1 MSLNDFLVTFQ
12 TDNPMVP
19 FNVLRALCGRFL
31 RKDVLEEASSVYQLL
46 KVGLNDKTN
55 QASLDS
61 VDLGFA
67 IKYDVKVLKKSGK
80 LNENHLRNLR
90 SGALEFLSSL
100 CTHFTEKSILKNRLV
115 RSTSCLSLKIMLEP
129 AQLPTNLLDKMLEI
143 LVGLKK
149 VTSEMAMKAKQ
160 EYSKF
165 LTHVVKPNTES
176 FNEFE
181 ESKNRLDS
189 FLWKYMG
196 SDSNYKSI
204 WSIIKIILV
213 LSHGQATVER
223 CFSENKMLIVENPNM
238 ESLIAQRLIFNYMK
252 QKNFEPHNFP
262 ISKNLISSVK
272 FARQKYQQSLVD

>member
-1 MSLNDFLVTFQ
+1 M
-12 TDNPMVP
+12 
-19 FNVLRALCGRFL
+19 
-31 RKDVLEEASSVYQLL
+31 KEASSVYKLL
-46 KVGLNDKTN
+46 NVDFNDKIN
-55 QASLDS
+55 QVSLDS

-67 IKYDVKVLKKSGK
+67 IKHDVKVSKKSEK
-80 LNENHLRNLR
+80 LNENQLCNLR
-90 SGALEFLSSL
+90 SRASEFFSSL

-115 RSTSCLSLKIMLEP
+115 RSTSCLPPKVMLEP
-129 AQLPTNLLDKMLEI
+129 AQLLTNLLDKMLEI

-204 WSIIKIILV
+204 WSIVKIILV

-223 CFSENKMLIVENPNM
+223 GFSENKMLLVENLDM
-238 ESLIAQRLIFNYMK
+238 ESLIAQRLICNYMK
-252 QKNFEPHNFP
+252 
-262 ISKNLISSVK
+262 
-272 FARQKYQQSLVD
+272 

>member
-1 MSLNDFLVTFQ
+1 MI
-12 TDNPMVP
+12 
-19 FNVLRALCGRFL
+19 
-31 RKDVLEEASSVYQLL
+31 
-46 KVGLNDKTN
+46 KV
-55 QASLDS
+55 SLDS
-61 VDLGFA
+61 VELGFA
-67 IKYDVKVLKKSGK
+67 IKHDVKVLKKNGK
-80 LNENHLRNLR
+80 LNENQLRNLG

-129 AQLPTNLLDKMLEI
+129 AQLSTNLLDKMLEI

-176 FNEFE
+176 FNESE
-181 ESKNRLDS
+181 ESKNRLEL

-204 WSIIKIILV
+204 WSIVKITLV
-213 LSHGQATVER
+213 TVER
-223 CFSENKMLIVENPNM
+223 DFSENKMLHEENLVM
-238 ESLIAQRLIFNYMK
+238 ESLIAQRLICNYMK
-252 QKNFEPHNFP
+252 RKNFEPHNFQ
-262 ISKNLISSVK
+262 ISKNLISFVK
-272 FARQKYQQSLVD
+272 SAH

>member
-19 FNVLRALCGRFL
+19 FLTKSLDNVLRTLCGRFL
-31 RKDVLEEASSVYQLL
+31 RKDVLEGASSVYKLL
-46 KVGLNDKTN
+46 KVDFKTN
-55 QASLDS
+55 RVSLDS

-67 IKYDVKVLKKSGK
+67 IKHDVKILKKSGK
-80 LNENHLRNLR
+80 LNENQLRNLR

-115 RSTSCLSLKIMLEP
+115 RSTSCLSPKIMLEP
-129 AQLPTNLLDKMLEI
+129 AQLSTNLLDKMLEI

-165 LTHVVKPNTES
+165 LTHVVKPNTEP

-204 WSIIKIILV
+204 WSIVKIILV
-213 LSHGQATVER
+213 LSHG
-223 CFSENKMLIVENPNM
+223 
-238 ESLIAQRLIFNYMK
+238 RL
-252 QKNFEPHNFP
+252 
-262 ISKNLISSVK
+262 L
-272 FARQKYQQSLVD
+272 

>member
-1 MSLNDFLVTFQ
+1 
-12 TDNPMVP
+12 
-19 FNVLRALCGRFL
+19 
-31 RKDVLEEASSVYQLL
+31 
-46 KVGLNDKTN
+46 
-55 QASLDS
+55 
-61 VDLGFA
+61 
-67 IKYDVKVLKKSGK
+67 
-80 LNENHLRNLR
+80 
-90 SGALEFLSSL
+90 
-100 CTHFTEKSILKNRLV
+100 
-115 RSTSCLSLKIMLEP
+115 MLEP
-129 AQLPTNLLDKMLEI
+129 AQLSTNLLDKMLEI

-181 ESKNRLDS
+181 ESKTRLDS

-204 WSIIKIILV
+204 WSIVKIILV

-223 CFSENKMLIVENPNM
+223 GFSENKMILVENLDM

-252 QKNFEPHNFP
+252 RKNFEPHNFP
-262 ISKNLISSVK
+262 ISKNMISFVK
-272 FARQKYQQSLVD
+272 SAVSTITC